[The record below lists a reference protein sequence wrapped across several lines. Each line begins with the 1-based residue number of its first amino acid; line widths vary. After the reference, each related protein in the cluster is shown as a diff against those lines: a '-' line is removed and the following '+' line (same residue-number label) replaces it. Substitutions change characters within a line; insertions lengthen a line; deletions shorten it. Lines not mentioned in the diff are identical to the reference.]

1 MAWNEPGGGNQ
12 HDPWSSGGRRGNNDR
27 GNRNGGNDGGNGGNN
42 PNGNNQNGNNQG
54 PPDLDEA
61 LKKFQDKLN
70 NMLGGGGRRKGGGKR
85 AGGGRSG
92 GGKPRNA
99 LALPGLVVV
108 AALAIW
114 AATGFYL
121 VDQSERGVVLRF
133 GEYQDTVSPG
143 LHWNPPLIDDV
154 RMVNVTRVRSL
165 TQTQSMLTRDENIV
179 EVEISAQY
187 QVANPQDFVLN
198 VRDPGLSIE
207 NALDSSLRHVVGG
220 TDMIDILTSGREI
233 LGSSVASR
241 LQAYLDAYGA
251 GIRLQTINIE
261 STSAPA
267 PVIDAFDDVI
277 RAREDRQRTINEGM
291 AYANAI
297 IPAAQGQAQ
306 RIVEQG
312 QGYRESVVAE
322 AQGQANRF
330 NALLGEYQ
338 NSPLVMRERM
348 YLDAIEDVFGNTPK
362 VLLDVSDNAPLMY
375 LPLDQL
381 RSGSNGNRQSSGQ
394 SASGSDSNS
403 GEELDPQVID
413 RLRATQGASSSSS
426 SSNNSSIR
434 REGR

>member
-12 HDPWSSGGRRGNNDR
+12 HDPWSGGGRRG
-27 GNRNGGNDGGNGGNN
+27 GGNGG
-42 PNGNNQNGNNQG
+42 GNRGGNQG

-70 NMLGGGGRRKGGGKR
+70 SMLGGRGGKGGGGRGGKGGGR
-85 AGGGRSG
+85 
-92 GGKPRNA
+92 PRNTF
-99 LALPGLVVV
+99 ALPGLLLII
-108 AALAIW
+108 ALGIW
-114 AATGFYL
+114 GAMGFYL
-121 VDQSERGVVLRF
+121 VDQAERGVVLRF
-133 GEYQDTVSPG
+133 GEYQSVVGPG
-143 LHWNPPLIDDV
+143 LHSNPPLIDDV

-187 QVANPQDFVLN
+187 QVASPRDFVLN
-198 VRDPGLSIE
+198 VRNPQLSIE
-207 NALDSSLRHVVGG
+207 NALDSALRHVVGG
-220 TDMIDILTSGREI
+220 TDMIEILTSGREI

-241 LQAYLDAYGA
+241 LQTYLDSYGT

-306 RIVEQG
+306 RLVEQG

-322 AQGQANRF
+322 AQGQVNRF
-330 NALLGEYQ
+330 NALLAQYRTAPE
-338 NSPLVMRERM
+338 VMRERL
-348 YLDAIEDVFGNTPK
+348 YLDAMADVFGRTPK
-362 VLLDVSDNAPLMY
+362 VLVDVRDDAPLMY
-375 LPLDQL
+375 LPLDQ
-381 RSGSNGNRQSSGQ
+381 RPSGSGGDRE
-394 SASGSDSNS
+394 ADR
-403 GEELDPQVID
+403 GEDGELDPRVLE
-413 RLRATQGASSSSS
+413 RLRSSSSTQQ
-426 SSNNSSIR
+426 SSNNGGIR

>member
-12 HDPWSSGGRRGNNDR
+12 HDPWSGGGRRG
-27 GNRNGGNDGGNGGNN
+27 GGGGSGG
-42 PNGNNQNGNNQG
+42 GGGGNNQG

-70 NMLGGGGRRKGGGKR
+70 GMLGGGRGKRGGDGGGNK
-85 AGGGRSG
+85 G
-92 GGKPRNA
+92 GGKPRNTF
-99 LALPGLVVV
+99 ALPGLLVVV
-108 AALAIW
+108 ALAIW
-114 AATGFYL
+114 AASGFYL

-133 GEYQDTVSPG
+133 GEYQEVVTPG

-187 QVANPQDFVLN
+187 QVASPRDFVLN
-198 VRDPGLSIE
+198 VRSPELSIE
-207 NALDSSLRHVVGG
+207 NALDSALRHVVGG

-241 LQAYLDAYGA
+241 LQSYLDSYGT
-251 GIRLQTINIE
+251 GISLQTINIE
-261 STSAPA
+261 STSAPQ

-306 RIVEQG
+306 RLIEQG

-330 NALLGEYQ
+330 NSLLGEYQ
-338 NSPLVMRERM
+338 TSPQVMRERL
-348 YLDAIEDVFGNTPK
+348 YLDAISEVYGQTNK
-362 VLLDVSDNAPLMY
+362 VLIDVSDSSPLMY

-381 RSGSNGNRQSSGQ
+381 RSGSGGQSGQ
-394 SASGSDSNS
+394 RSSESGDDI
-403 GEELDPQVID
+403 DPQVIE
-413 RLRATQGASSSSS
+413 RLRQQQSGSGSG
-426 SSNNSSIR
+426 NSGIR
-434 REGR
+434 REGRQ

>member
-12 HDPWSSGGRRGNNDR
+12 HDPWSSGGRRGNNSGGDR
-27 GNRNGGNDGGNGGNN
+27 GNGDRGNNGGGGNN
-42 PNGNNQNGNNQG
+42 GGNNQG

-61 LKKFQDKLN
+61 LKKFQNKLN
-70 NMLGGGGRRKGGGKR
+70 NMLGGSGKKGGGN
-85 AGGGRSG
+85 GSNSG
-92 GGKPRNA
+92 GGKPRNSF
-99 LALPGLVVV
+99 ALPGLLIIV
-108 AALAIW
+108 ALAIW
-114 AATGFYL
+114 AALGFYL

-133 GEYQDTVSPG
+133 GEYQGIVEPG
-143 LHWNPPLIDDV
+143 LQWNPPLIDDV
-154 RMVNVTRVRSL
+154 RMVNVTRVRSVS
-165 TQTQSMLTRDENIV
+165 QTQSMLTRDENIV

-187 QVANPQDFVLN
+187 QVSNPRDFVLN
-198 VRDPGLSIE
+198 VRNPALSIE

-241 LQAYLDAYGA
+241 LQTYLDAYGA

-261 STSAPA
+261 STTAPA

-330 NALLGEYQ
+330 NALVGEYR
-338 NSPLVMRERM
+338 NSPEIMRERM
-348 YLDAIEDVFGNTPK
+348 YLDTIEEVFGNTPK
-362 VLLDVSDNAPLMY
+362 VLLDVSENAPLMY
-375 LPLDQL
+375 LPLDQMRGNSGAN
-381 RSGSNGNRQSSGQ
+381 RSTGT
-394 SASGSDSNS
+394 SNS
-403 GEELDPQVID
+403 NEEQIDPSVLET
-413 RLRATQGASSSSS
+413 LRNTQGSTSSSP
-426 SSNNSSIR
+426 NNGTIR

>member
-12 HDPWSSGGRRGNNDR
+12 HDPWSGGGRR
-27 GNRNGGNDGGNGGNN
+27 GGNDGGNRGGNDGGNRGGNN
-42 PNGNNQNGNNQG
+42 GGNNQG

-70 NMLGGGGRRKGGGKR
+70 GMLGGGGKKKGGGKR
-85 AGGGRSG
+85 GGG
-92 GGKPRNA
+92 GGKPRNS
-99 LALPGLVVV
+99 LALPGLLVVV
-108 AALAIW
+108 ALAIW
-114 AATGFYL
+114 AASGFYL

-133 GEYQDTVSPG
+133 GEYQGVVQPG
-143 LHWNPPLIDDV
+143 LQWNPPLIDDV
-154 RMVNVTRVRSL
+154 RMVNVTRVRSVS
-165 TQTQSMLTRDENIV
+165 QTQSMLTRDENIV

-187 QVANPQDFVLN
+187 QVQDPRDFVLN
-198 VRDPGLSIE
+198 VRDPALSLE

-241 LQAYLDAYGA
+241 LQSYLDAYGA
-251 GIRLQTINIE
+251 GVRLQTINIE

-306 RIVEQG
+306 RVVEQG

-330 NALLGEYQ
+330 NALLTEYR
-338 NSPLVMRERM
+338 NAPDTMRERM
-348 YLDAIEDVFGNTPK
+348 YLDTIESVFSSTPK
-362 VLLDVSDNAPLMY
+362 VLLDVSENAPLMY
-375 LPLDQL
+375 LPLDQMRGSSE
-381 RSGSNGNRQSSGQ
+381 RSG
-394 SASGSDSNS
+394 SASGSSNNS
-403 GEELDPQVID
+403 SNAGEELDPRVLEN
-413 RLRATQGASSSSS
+413 LRGSQGSSSSS
-426 SSNNSSIR
+426 SSGSSSIR

>member
-1 MAWNEPGGGNQ
+1 MAWNEPGGGGNQ
-12 HDPWSSGGRRGNNDR
+12 HDPWSGGGRRG
-27 GNRNGGNDGGNGGNN
+27 GNGGGGNGGGG
-42 PNGNNQNGNNQG
+42 GNRGGNQG

-70 NMLGGGGRRKGGGKR
+70 GMLGGRGGKGGGK
-85 AGGGRSG
+85 GGKGG
-92 GGKPRNA
+92 GGKPRNTF
-99 LALPGLVVV
+99 ALPGLLVVV
-108 AALAIW
+108 ALAIW
-114 AATGFYL
+114 AASGFYL

-133 GEYQDTVSPG
+133 GKFQEVVSPG

-187 QVANPQDFVLN
+187 QVANPRDFVLN
-198 VRDPGLSIE
+198 VRNPQLSIE
-207 NALDSSLRHVVGG
+207 NALDSALRHVVGG
-220 TDMIDILTSGREI
+220 TDMIEILTSGREI
-233 LGSSVASR
+233 LGSSVSSR
-241 LQAYLDAYGA
+241 LQSYLDSYGT

-277 RAREDRQRTINEGM
+277 RAREDRQRIINQGM

-297 IPAAQGQAQ
+297 IPEAQGQAQ

-322 AQGQANRF
+322 ARGQANRF
-330 NALLGEYQ
+330 NALLSQYQ
-338 NSPLVMRERM
+338 NSPEIMRERL
-348 YLDAIEDVFGNTPK
+348 YLDAIADVFGSTPK
-362 VLLDVSDNAPLMY
+362 VLVDVASDSPLMY
-375 LPLDQL
+375 LPLDQMGNGGGSGTSSSGERLGEQGELDPRVLERL
-381 RSGSNGNRQSSGQ
+381 RSGQTGTGSS
-394 SASGSDSNS
+394 SNS
-403 GEELDPQVID
+403 G
-413 RLRATQGASSSSS
+413 
-426 SSNNSSIR
+426 IR

>member
-12 HDPWSSGGRRGNNDR
+12 HDPWSGGGRRG
-27 GNRNGGNDGGNGGNN
+27 GNDGDGNRGGNKGGNN
-42 PNGNNQNGNNQG
+42 GGGNKGGGNQG

-61 LKKFQDKLN
+61 LKKFQEKLSSR
-70 NMLGGGGRRKGGGKR
+70 LGGGKNGSGKKTDGGGGGK
-85 AGGGRSG
+85 S
-92 GGKPRNA
+92 RNP
-99 LALPGLVVV
+99 LALPGLLLIV
-108 AALAIW
+108 ALAIW
-114 AATGFYL
+114 AAMGFYL

-133 GEYQDTVSPG
+133 GEFQGIVDPG
-143 LHWNPPLIDDV
+143 LQWNPPLIDDV

-187 QVANPQDFVLN
+187 QVANPRDFVLN
-198 VRDPGLSIE
+198 VRDPAVSIE
-207 NALDSSLRHVVGG
+207 NALDSALRHVVGG

-233 LGSSVASR
+233 LGSSVSSR
-241 LQAYLDAYGA
+241 LQSYLDNYGA
-251 GIRLQTINIE
+251 GILLQTVNIE

-306 RIVEQG
+306 RVVEQG

-330 NALLGEYQ
+330 NSLLSEYR
-338 NSPLVMRERM
+338 NSPEIMRERM
-348 YLDAIEDVFGNTPK
+348 YLDAIEEVFGNTPK
-362 VLLDVSDNAPLMY
+362 VLLDVSENAPLMY
-375 LPLDQL
+375 LPLDQM
-381 RSGSNGNRQSSGQ
+381 RGGSGSRGN
-394 SASGSDSNS
+394 
-403 GEELDPQVID
+403 
-413 RLRATQGASSSSS
+413 S
-426 SSNNSSIR
+426 SSNSDDATSSDEQLDPGVLERLRNTQGSSSTNTNSNSIR

>member
-12 HDPWSSGGRRGNNDR
+12 HDPWSGGGRRGGSNGGG
-27 GNRNGGNDGGNGGNN
+27 GNRGG
-42 PNGNNQNGNNQG
+42 NQG

-70 NMLGGGGRRKGGGKR
+70 SMLGGRGGKGGGR
-85 AGGGRSG
+85 GGKGG
-92 GGKPRNA
+92 GGKPRNTF
-99 LALPGLVVV
+99 ALPGLLIIV
-108 AALAIW
+108 ALAIW

-133 GEYQDTVSPG
+133 GKFQEVVSPG

-187 QVANPQDFVLN
+187 QVNDPRDFVLN
-198 VRDPGLSIE
+198 VRNPQLSIE
-207 NALDSSLRHVVGG
+207 NALDSALRHVVGG

-241 LQAYLDAYGA
+241 LQSYLDSYGT

-277 RAREDRQRTINEGM
+277 RAREDRQRTINQGM

-297 IPAAQGQAQ
+297 IPEAQGQAQ
-306 RIVEQG
+306 RLVEQG

-322 AQGQANRF
+322 ARGQANRF
-330 NALLGEYQ
+330 NALLTQYQ
-338 NSPLVMRERM
+338 NSPAIMRERL
-348 YLDAIEDVFGNTPK
+348 YLDAIAEIFGSTPK
-362 VLLDVSDNAPLMY
+362 VLVDVADDSPLMY
-375 LPLDQL
+375 LPLDQM
-381 RSGSNGNRQSSGQ
+381 GNGG
-394 SASGSDSNS
+394 
-403 GEELDPQVID
+403 GERRGDGERLGEEGELDPRVLE
-413 RLRATQGASSSSS
+413 RLRGSQATGST
-426 SSNNSSIR
+426 NSSGIR

>member
-12 HDPWSSGGRRGNNDR
+12 HDPWSGGGGRRG
-27 GNRNGGNDGGNGGNN
+27 GGNGGGG
-42 PNGNNQNGNNQG
+42 GNRGGNQG

-70 NMLGGGGRRKGGGKR
+70 NMLGGRGGKGGGGK
-85 AGGGRSG
+85 GGKG
-92 GGKPRNA
+92 GGKPRNVF
-99 LALPGLVVV
+99 ALPGLLIIV
-108 AALAIW
+108 ALAIW

-133 GEYQDTVSPG
+133 GKFQEVVSPG

-179 EVEISAQY
+179 RVEISAQY
-187 QVANPQDFVLN
+187 QVANPRDFVLN
-198 VRDPGLSIE
+198 VRNPQLSIE
-207 NALDSSLRHVVGG
+207 NALDSALRHVVGG
-220 TDMIDILTSGREI
+220 TDMIDILTAGREI

-241 LQAYLDAYGA
+241 LQSYLDSYGT

-261 STSAPA
+261 STSAPD

-297 IPAAQGQAQ
+297 IPEAQGQAQ
-306 RIVEQG
+306 RLVEQG

-322 AQGQANRF
+322 ARGQANRF
-330 NALLGEYQ
+330 TALLSQYQ
-338 NSPLVMRERM
+338 NSPAIMRERL
-348 YLDAIEDVFGNTPK
+348 YLDAISEVFGSTPK
-362 VLLDVSDNAPLMY
+362 VLVDVASDSPLMY
-375 LPLDQL
+375 LPLDQMGDGGTGRSASGERLGEQGELDPRVLERL
-381 RSGSNGNRQSSGQ
+381 RSGQ
-394 SASGSDSNS
+394 SASGTSNS
-403 GEELDPQVID
+403 G
-413 RLRATQGASSSSS
+413 
-426 SSNNSSIR
+426 IR

>member
-12 HDPWSSGGRRGNNDR
+12 HDPWSGGGRRGGGDNGGGG
-27 GNRNGGNDGGNGGNN
+27 GNRGG
-42 PNGNNQNGNNQG
+42 NQG

-70 NMLGGGGRRKGGGKR
+70 NMLGGRGGKGGKNGGGGRGGKGGGR
-85 AGGGRSG
+85 
-92 GGKPRNA
+92 PRNTF
-99 LALPGLVVV
+99 ALPGLLLII
-108 AALAIW
+108 ALGIW
-114 AATGFYL
+114 GAMGFYL
-121 VDQSERGVVLRF
+121 VDQAERGVVLRF
-133 GEYQDTVSPG
+133 GEFQTVVGPG

-187 QVANPQDFVLN
+187 QVNDPRHFVLN
-198 VRDPGLSIE
+198 VRNPELAIE
-207 NALDSSLRHVVGG
+207 NALDSALRHVVGG

-233 LGSSVASR
+233 LGSSVSSR
-241 LQAYLDAYGA
+241 LQAYLDSYGT
-251 GIRLQTINIE
+251 GIRLQTVNIE

-306 RIVEQG
+306 RLVEQG
-312 QGYRESVVAE
+312 QGYRESVVAD
-322 AQGQANRF
+322 AQGQVNRF
-330 NALLGEYQ
+330 NALLSEYS
-338 NSPLVMRERM
+338 NAPEIMRERL
-348 YLDAIEDVFGNTPK
+348 YIDTVAEVFERTPK
-362 VLLDVSDNAPLMY
+362 VLIDVRDDAPLMY
-375 LPLDQL
+375 LPLDQRPGG
-381 RSGSNGNRQSSGQ
+381 RSAASSDDAARGE
-394 SASGSDSNS
+394 SG
-403 GEELDPQVID
+403 ELDPRVLE
-413 RLRATQGASSSSS
+413 RLRTTSSSQQGSGT
-426 SSNNSSIR
+426 NGIR

>member
-12 HDPWSSGGRRGNNDR
+12 HDPWSGGGRRGGG
-27 GNRNGGNDGGNGGNN
+27 GNRGG
-42 PNGNNQNGNNQG
+42 NQG

-70 NMLGGGGRRKGGGKR
+70 GLLGGRGGKGGGKGGKGGGGR
-85 AGGGRSG
+85 
-92 GGKPRNA
+92 PRNA
-99 LALPGLVVV
+99 FTLPGLLVVI
-108 AALAIW
+108 ALAVW
-114 AATGFYL
+114 AASGFYL
-121 VDQSERGVVLRF
+121 VDQAERGVVLRF
-133 GEYQDTVSPG
+133 GKFQEVVTPG

-187 QVANPQDFVLN
+187 QVASPRDFMLN
-198 VRDPGLSIE
+198 VRNPQLSIE
-207 NALDSSLRHVVGG
+207 NALDSALRHVVGG
-220 TDMIDILTSGREI
+220 TDMIEILTSGREI

-241 LQAYLDAYGA
+241 LQSYLDSYGT

-261 STSAPA
+261 STAAPD

-306 RIVEQG
+306 RLVEQG

-330 NALLGEYQ
+330 NALLAQYRNAPEI
-338 NSPLVMRERM
+338 MRERL
-348 YLDAIEDVFGNTPK
+348 YLDAIAEVFGKTPK
-362 VLLDVSDNAPLMY
+362 VLVDVSDDAPLMY
-375 LPLDQL
+375 LPLDQRPGGA
-381 RSGSNGNRQSSGQ
+381 RSNADAEQGESG
-394 SASGSDSNS
+394 
-403 GEELDPQVID
+403 ELDPRVLERMRNLDSQSG
-413 RLRATQGASSSSS
+413 RQ
-426 SSNNSSIR
+426 SNSNSSRIR

>member
-12 HDPWSSGGRRGNNDR
+12 HDPWSGGGRGGSGG
-27 GNRNGGNDGGNGGNN
+27 GGKGGG
-42 PNGNNQNGNNQG
+42 NQG

-70 NMLGGGGRRKGGGKR
+70 SMLGGRGGKKGGSGGKGGG
-85 AGGGRSG
+85 S
-92 GGKPRNA
+92 KPRNA
-99 LALPGLVVV
+99 FTLPGLLIVV
-108 AALAIW
+108 ALAIW
-114 AATGFYL
+114 AASGFYL

-133 GEYQDTVSPG
+133 GKFQEVVTPG
-143 LHWNPPLIDDV
+143 LQWNPPLIDDV

-187 QVANPQDFVLN
+187 QVADPRDFVLN
-198 VRDPGLSIE
+198 VRNPQLSIE
-207 NALDSSLRHVVGG
+207 NALDSALRHVVGG

-241 LQAYLDAYGA
+241 LQSYQDNYGT

-261 STSAPA
+261 STSAPEQ
-267 PVIDAFDDVI
+267 VIDAFDDVI
-277 RAREDRQRTINEGM
+277 RAREDRQRTINQGM

-297 IPAAQGQAQ
+297 IPEAQGQAQ

-322 AQGQANRF
+322 ARGQASRF
-330 NALLGEYQ
+330 NALLGQYE
-338 NSPLVMRERM
+338 NAPSIMRERL
-348 YLDAIEDVFGNTPK
+348 YLDALSEVFANTSKVMVDVAED
-362 VLLDVSDNAPLMY
+362 SPLMY
-375 LPLDQL
+375 LPLDQ
-381 RSGSNGNRQSSGQ
+381 RPGGGSAG
-394 SASGSDSNS
+394 SAASQ
-403 GEELDPQVID
+403 GEQGELDPRVLE
-413 RLRATQGASSSSS
+413 RMRSSQSSS
-426 SSNNSSIR
+426 SSNSSNSGIR

>member
-12 HDPWSSGGRRGNNDR
+12 HDPWSSGGRRG
-27 GNRNGGNDGGNGGNN
+27 GNGGNKG
-42 PNGNNQNGNNQG
+42 PENGNNGGNNGGGNNQG

-70 NMLGGGGRRKGGGKR
+70 TMLGGGGKKKGGSGQ
-85 AGGGRSG
+85 GGGG
-92 GGKPRNA
+92 NKPRNTF
-99 LALPGLVVV
+99 ALPGLLIVVG
-108 AALAIW
+108 LAIW
-114 AATGFYL
+114 AASGFYL

-133 GEYQDTVSPG
+133 GKFQEVVTPG
-143 LHWNPPLIDDV
+143 LQWNPPLIDDV

-187 QVANPQDFVLN
+187 QVSNPSDFVLN
-198 VRDPGLSIE
+198 LRDPNLSIE

-233 LGSSVASR
+233 LGSSVSSR
-241 LQAYLDAYGA
+241 LQSYLDSYNA

-261 STSAPA
+261 STSAPE

-277 RAREDRQRTINEGM
+277 RAREDRQRIINQGI

-297 IPAAQGQAQ
+297 IPEAQGQAQ

-330 NALLGEYQ
+330 NSLLVEYR
-338 NSPLVMRERM
+338 NSPDIMRERM
-348 YLDAIEDVFGNTPK
+348 YLDAIEDVFGGTPK
-362 VLLDVSDNAPLMY
+362 VLLDVSENAPLMY
-375 LPLDQL
+375 LPLDQM
-381 RSGSNGNRQSSGQ
+381 RGN
-394 SASGSDSNS
+394 SNS
-403 GEELDPQVID
+403 SSSSNNDEELDPRVLERMSSGQ
-413 RLRATQGASSSSS
+413 SSSS
-426 SSNNSSIR
+426 SSNSSNSSIR

>member
-12 HDPWSSGGRRGNNDR
+12 HDPWSGGGRRGGG
-27 GNRNGGNDGGNGGNN
+27 GNRGG
-42 PNGNNQNGNNQG
+42 NQG

-70 NMLGGGGRRKGGGKR
+70 GLLGGRGGKGGGKGGKGGGGR
-85 AGGGRSG
+85 
-92 GGKPRNA
+92 PRNA
-99 LALPGLVVV
+99 FTLPGLLVVI
-108 AALAIW
+108 ALAVW
-114 AATGFYL
+114 AASGFYL
-121 VDQSERGVVLRF
+121 VDQAERGVVLRF
-133 GEYQDTVSPG
+133 GKFQEVVTPG

-187 QVANPQDFVLN
+187 QVASPRDFMLN
-198 VRDPGLSIE
+198 VRNPQLSIE
-207 NALDSSLRHVVGG
+207 NALDSALRHVVGG
-220 TDMIDILTSGREI
+220 TDMIEILTSGREI

-241 LQAYLDAYGA
+241 LQSYLDSYGT
-251 GIRLQTINIE
+251 GISLQTINIE
-261 STSAPA
+261 STSAPD

-306 RIVEQG
+306 RLIEQG

-330 NALLGEYQ
+330 NALLAQYRNAPEI
-338 NSPLVMRERM
+338 MRERL
-348 YLDAIEDVFGNTPK
+348 YLDAIAEVFGKTPK
-362 VLLDVSDNAPLMY
+362 VLVDVSDDAPLMY
-375 LPLDQL
+375 LPLDQRPGGT
-381 RSGSNGNRQSSGQ
+381 RSNADAQQGESG
-394 SASGSDSNS
+394 
-403 GEELDPQVID
+403 ELDPRVLERMRNLD
-413 RLRATQGASSSSS
+413 SQGGSQ
-426 SSNNSSIR
+426 SNSNSSGIR

>member
-12 HDPWSSGGRRGNNDR
+12 HDPWSGGGRRGSN
-27 GNRNGGNDGGNGGNN
+27 NGGDRGGNN
-42 PNGNNQNGNNQG
+42 GGGNNGGNNQG

-70 NMLGGGGRRKGGGKR
+70 GMLGGSGKKGSGGNGSGK
-85 AGGGRSG
+85 SG
-92 GGKPRNA
+92 GGKPRNS
-99 LALPGLVVV
+99 LALPGLLVIV
-108 AALAIW
+108 ALAIW
-114 AATGFYL
+114 AASGFYL

-133 GEYQDTVSPG
+133 GEYQGIVDPG
-143 LHWNPPLIDDV
+143 LQWNPPLIDDV
-154 RMVNVTRVRSL
+154 RMVNVTRVRSVSL
-165 TQTQSMLTRDENIV
+165 TQSMLKRDENIV

-187 QVANPQDFVLN
+187 QVANPRDFVLN
-198 VRDPGLSIE
+198 VRDPALSIE
-207 NALDSSLRHVVGG
+207 NALDSALRHVVGG

-241 LQAYLDAYGA
+241 LQSYLDAYGA

-306 RIVEQG
+306 RVVEQG

-330 NALLGEYQ
+330 TALLTEYR
-338 NSPLVMRERM
+338 NAPDIMRERM
-348 YLDAIEDVFGNTPK
+348 YLDAIEDVFGKTPK
-362 VLLDVSDNAPLMY
+362 VLLDVSENAPLMY
-375 LPLDQL
+375 LPLDQM
-381 RSGSNGNRQSSGQ
+381 RGES
-394 SASGSDSNS
+394 SGSDNASSNTGSS
-403 GEELDPQVID
+403 GESIDPRVLDS
-413 RLRATQGASSSSS
+413 LRGNQGSSSSSS
-426 SSNNSSIR
+426 SSNPIR

>member
-12 HDPWSSGGRRGNNDR
+12 HDPWGGGGRRGGGDNGGGG
-27 GNRNGGNDGGNGGNN
+27 GNRGS
-42 PNGNNQNGNNQG
+42 NQG

-70 NMLGGGGRRKGGGKR
+70 NMLGGRGGKGGKNGGGGRGGKGGGR
-85 AGGGRSG
+85 
-92 GGKPRNA
+92 PRNTF
-99 LALPGLVVV
+99 ALPGLLLVI
-108 AALAIW
+108 ALGIW
-114 AATGFYL
+114 GAMGFYL
-121 VDQSERGVVLRF
+121 VDQAERGVVLRF
-133 GEYQDTVSPG
+133 GEFQTVVGPG

-187 QVANPQDFVLN
+187 QVNDPRHFVLN
-198 VRDPGLSIE
+198 VRNPELAIE
-207 NALDSSLRHVVGG
+207 NALDSALRHVVGG
-220 TDMIDILTSGREI
+220 TDMIEILTSGREI
-233 LGSSVASR
+233 LGSSVSSR
-241 LQAYLDAYGA
+241 LQTYLDSYGT

-306 RIVEQG
+306 RLVEQG
-312 QGYRESVVAE
+312 QGYRESVVAD
-322 AQGQANRF
+322 AQGQVNRF
-330 NALLGEYQ
+330 NALLSEYS
-338 NSPLVMRERM
+338 NAPEIMRERL
-348 YLDAIEDVFGNTPK
+348 YIDTVAEVFQRTPK
-362 VLLDVSDNAPLMY
+362 VLIDVRDDAPLMY
-375 LPLDQL
+375 LPLDQRPGG
-381 RSGSNGNRQSSGQ
+381 RSAGSSGDE
-394 SASGSDSNS
+394 ARGESG
-403 GEELDPQVID
+403 ELDPRVLE
-413 RLRATQGASSSSS
+413 RLRTTNSTQQG
-426 SSNNSSIR
+426 SNTSAIR

>member
-1 MAWNEPGGGNQ
+1 MAWNEPGGGKQ
-12 HDPWSSGGRRGNNDR
+12 HDPWSGGGRRG
-27 GNRNGGNDGGNGGNN
+27 GGGGGGNGG
-42 PNGNNQNGNNQG
+42 NQG

-70 NMLGGGGRRKGGGKR
+70 GMLGGRGGKGGGGKGGKGGGGRR
-85 AGGGRSG
+85 
-92 GGKPRNA
+92 NTF
-99 LALPGLVVV
+99 ALPGLLIIV
-108 AALAIW
+108 ALAIW
-114 AATGFYL
+114 AASGFYL

-133 GEYQDTVSPG
+133 GKFQEVVSPG

-187 QVANPQDFVLN
+187 QVANPRDFVLN
-198 VRDPGLSIE
+198 VRNPQLSIE
-207 NALDSSLRHVVGG
+207 NALDSALRHVVGG
-220 TDMIDILTSGREI
+220 TEMIDILTSGREI

-241 LQAYLDAYGA
+241 LQTYLDSYGT

-261 STSAPA
+261 STSAPG

-291 AYANAI
+291 AYANAV

-306 RIVEQG
+306 RLIEQG

-330 NALLGEYQ
+330 LSLLGEYQ
-338 NSPLVMRERM
+338 NAPEIMRERL
-348 YLDAIEDVFGNTPK
+348 YLDAISEVLSGTDK
-362 VLLDVSDNAPLMY
+362 VLMDVSDNAPLMY

-381 RSGSNGNRQSSGQ
+381 RSGQSGRSQ
-394 SASGSDSNS
+394 DGSQYDDDQR
-403 GEELDPQVID
+403 LDPQVLD
-413 RLRATQGASSSSS
+413 RLRSSQTQTGNQS
-426 SSNNSSIR
+426 SSIR